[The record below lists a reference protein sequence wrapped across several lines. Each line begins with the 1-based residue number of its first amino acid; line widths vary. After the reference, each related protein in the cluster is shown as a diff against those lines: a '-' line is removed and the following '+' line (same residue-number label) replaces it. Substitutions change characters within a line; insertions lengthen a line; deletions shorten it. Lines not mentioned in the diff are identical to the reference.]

1 MKIHR
6 NRSGFTLIE
15 LLVVIAIIAVLIA
28 LLLPAVQAAREAARR
43 SQCVNNL
50 KQIGLAIHNYV
61 SSNEAVPPGGSY
73 GPPAP
78 AGAPN
83 DGSTQ
88 SYSMKVRILPG
99 LEQQQLYNAFN
110 LNMSGYQGA
119 VVSNSMNQTVISA
132 RVSVYQCPSD
142 TNVGNLSIIN
152 GTGATMVIGVTSYFS
167 NNGTARQYNGNNLTG
182 PTWYVGGNSNMGRMI
197 TFASVRDGLSNTVI
211 FSEITKGNQGANK
224 PLSNV
229 VDGSAP
235 TGVGAAGSDYA
246 DYQACLAGKWT
257 SLWDY
262 KGEYWTD
269 EEAGRGGTYSHTM
282 PPNSKSCNYGGAWDN
297 RICAGSFHSGGVNV
311 LMMDGSVRFIKN
323 SINYPTWTGLGTVAL
338 GEVISADSY

>member
-1 MKIHR
+1 MLR
-6 NRSGFTLIE
+6 APRRGFTLIE

-61 SSNEAVPPGGSY
+61 SSNEAVPPGGAF

-78 AGAPN
+78 VGAPN
-83 DGSTQ
+83 DGSSQ

-99 LEQQQLYNAFN
+99 LEQQQLYNSYN
-110 LNMSGYQGA
+110 LGYSGYQYA
-119 VVSNSMNQTVISA
+119 VVSNAINQTVIST
-132 RVSVYQCPSD
+132 RVNVYQCPSD
-142 TNVGNLSIIN
+142 TNPGNLGNIN
-152 GTGATMVIGVTSYFS
+152 GGTMVIGVSSYFS

-182 PTWYVGGNSNMGRMI
+182 PTWYVGGNSNMGRML
-197 TFASVRDGLSNTVI
+197 TLASIRDGLSNTVI

-229 VDGSAP
+229 VDNSPA
-235 TGVGAAGSDYA
+235 TGVGAAGSDYL

-257 SLWDY
+257 NIWDY

-282 PPNSKSCNYGGAWDN
+282 LPNTKSCNYGGPWDN
-297 RICAGSFHSGGVNV
+297 RICAGSFHSGGVNA

-323 SINYPTWTGLGTVAL
+323 SVNYQTWTGIGTVAL